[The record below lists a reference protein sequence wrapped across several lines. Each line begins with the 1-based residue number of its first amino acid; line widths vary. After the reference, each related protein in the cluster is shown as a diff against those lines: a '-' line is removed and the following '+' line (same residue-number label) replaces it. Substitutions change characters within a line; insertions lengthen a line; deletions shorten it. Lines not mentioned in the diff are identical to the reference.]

1 MLKRLFILALCLTA
15 PFSFSVIAQSDTLS
29 NGEVFDYE
37 KKQRDVI
44 ATYEGFPPVPFEAPD
59 IDGDMHMIHELK
71 DKVVILQFQ
80 SIWNQPDLTQIP
92 SLNRLAD
99 EYSQQG
105 LFILGLSD
113 DTKEELVAFRDKNPV
128 HYPLVPN
135 SRGLGEMAFAA
146 ELGYP
151 RIFLID
157 KFGVI
162 RKVITGNSST
172 EEMSLYEQLK
182 PLVEKY
188 IRQ

>member
-1 MLKRLFILALCLTA
+1 MLKRVFSLCLVLGL
-15 PFSFSVIAQSDTLS
+15 SFSVAAQSDTLS
-29 NGEVFDYE
+29 NGEVFDYD
-37 KKQRDVI
+37 KKRREVI

-99 EYSQQG
+99 EYGQQG

-113 DTKEELVAFRDKNPV
+113 DTKEELVEFRDKNPV

-157 KFGVI
+157 KFGLI
-162 RKVITGNSST
+162 RKVIAGNSST
-172 EEMSLYEQLK
+172 NEMSLYEELK
-182 PLVEKY
+182 PLVVEY
-188 IRQ
+188 LQQ